1 MAQVSSLSFINDEGV
16 REKREIVDD
25 GGRTLIAAQEQKIAA
40 LEEVDEDFRGGPIL
54 LNTQQANNTF
64 EGRDIEVLF
73 AAEIANGY
81 ANAWEY
87 LADRVDLARD
97 AAVGKR
103 AYAGLRERDFI
114 TVQVESNPYPYM
126 IAGFDLDRG
135 CCDPEQG
142 PSITMCTRTAFPERV
157 KWNNT
162 NDNNGTAAQP
172 FPYLASNVFDYL
184 NNTLLPKFPAEVRA
198 VMKERIALTE
208 QRYSASAKLTA
219 SNGWAW
225 KPIGRLWLPSE
236 PELFGRNQ
244 WGDPYGDAVSSQL
257 SVFRDPSDRIFR
269 TPDGERSTVWSRSVA
284 AGYAVGACY
293 AYAYG
298 YANYYSPSY
307 GSIGVAPGFL
317 IG

>member
-1 MAQVSSLSFINDEGV
+1 MANVSYTSFINDDGV
-16 REKREIVDD
+16 REKREFVDA
-25 GGRTLIAAQEQKIAA
+25 GARTLIQAQEQKIAA

-73 AAEIANGY
+73 EAEIANGY

-87 LADRVDLARD
+87 LADRVDLAKT
-97 AAVGKR
+97 AGKK
-103 AYAGLRERDFI
+103 AYAGLRERDFMN
-114 TVQVESNPYPYM
+114 VPVESNTYPYE
-126 IAGFDLDRG
+126 IGGFDYDRRCG
-135 CCDPEQG
+135 DPEQG
-142 PSITMCTRTAFPERV
+142 PSIIMVTHMAFPERV

-172 FPYLASNVFDYL
+172 FPYLASNVYDYL

-198 VMKERIALTE
+198 VMKERIALIE
-208 QRYSASAKLTA
+208 SRYSASGKLTA
-219 SNGWAW
+219 SNNWAW

-244 WGDPYGDAVSSQL
+244 WGDPYGDAQGSQFPN
-257 SVFRDPSDRIFR
+257 FRDPSDRIFR
-269 TPDGERSTVWSRSVA
+269 TPAGERSGVWSRSVA
-284 AGYAVGACY
+284 AGGSVGACH
-293 AYAYG
+293 AAACG
-298 YANYYSPSY
+298 YADPASAA
-307 GSIGVAPGFL
+307 GTWVGVAPCFL

>member
-16 REKREIVDD
+16 REKREIVDT

-73 AAEIANGY
+73 EAEIANGY
-81 ANAWEY
+81 ANGWEY
-87 LADRVDLARD
+87 LADRVDLAKTI
-97 AAVGKR
+97 GKK
-103 AYAGLRERDFI
+103 AYAGLRERDFMN
-114 TVQVESNPYPYM
+114 VPVESNTYPYE
-126 IAGFDLDRG
+126 IGGFDYDRG
-135 CCDPEQG
+135 CGDPEQG
-142 PSITMCTRTAFPERV
+142 PSIIMVTHMAFPERV

-172 FPYLASNVFDYL
+172 FPYLASNVYDYL

-198 VMKERIALTE
+198 VMKERIALIE
-208 QRYSASAKLTA
+208 SRYSASGKLTA
-219 SNGWAW
+219 SNNWAW

-236 PELFGRNQ
+236 PELSGRNQ
-244 WGDPYGDAVSSQL
+244 WGDPYGDAQGSQFPN
-257 SVFRDPSDRIFR
+257 FRDPSDRIFR
-269 TPDGERSTVWSRSVA
+269 TPDGERSHVWSRSVA
-284 AGYAVGACY
+284 AGGAVYACH

-298 YANYYSPSY
+298 YASNNSTSH
-307 GSIGVAPGFL
+307 GSVGVAPGFL

>member
-1 MAQVSSLSFINDEGV
+1 MANVSYTSFINDDGV
-16 REKREIVDD
+16 REKREFVDA
-25 GGRTLIAAQEQKIAA
+25 GARTLIQAQEQKIAA

-73 AAEIANGY
+73 EAEIANGY

-87 LADRVDLARD
+87 LADRVDLAKT
-97 AAVGKR
+97 AGKK
-103 AYAGLRERDFI
+103 AYAGLRERDFMN
-114 TVQVESNPYPYM
+114 VPVESNTYPYE
-126 IAGFDLDRG
+126 IGGFDYDRG
-135 CCDPEQG
+135 CGDPEQG
-142 PSITMCTRTAFPERV
+142 PSIIMVTHMAFPERV

-172 FPYLASNVFDYL
+172 FPYLASNVYDYL

-198 VMKERIALTE
+198 VMKERIALIE
-208 QRYSASAKLTA
+208 SRYSASGKLTA
-219 SNGWAW
+219 SNSWAW

-244 WGDPYGDAVSSQL
+244 WGDPYGDAQGSQFPN
-257 SVFRDPSDRIFR
+257 FRDPSDRIFR
-269 TPDGERSTVWSRSVA
+269 TPDGERSNVWSRSVA
-284 AGYAVGACY
+284 AGNSVTACN
-293 AYAYG
+293 AYANG
-298 YANYYSPSY
+298 IANDSSTA
-307 GSIGVAPGFL
+307 STWVGVAPCFL